1 MSPACSFLSMALCL
15 TLSHSLLSPLSCLS
29 QLDGLDAAYL
39 TFNFVTDS
47 WLRPILEEHS
57 SAAAQRQKH
66 ATKLHTEHQAKSA
79 DVTQLRAQLD
89 PVWHAVHQA
98 GNLPPPLLMLGF
110 HARSLFLSL
119 THPVG
124 GPCVSQSQSH
134 SEPHASQA
142 RCGRVGYGC
151 AAAAAAV
158 EELQAAHT
166 PRCAAVHSATQ

>member
-15 TLSHSLLSPLSCLS
+15 TLSHSLLSQLSRLS
-29 QLDGLDAAYL
+29 QLDGLEAAYL

-57 SAAAQRQKH
+57 RAVAQRQQH

-79 DVTQLRAQLD
+79 AVTQLRAQLD
-89 PVWHAVHQA
+89 PVWAAIHQA

-110 HARSLFLSL
+110 HARSLSL
-119 THPVG
+119 AHPVG
-124 GPCVSQSQSH
+124 GPGVSQPQSH

-151 AAAAAAV
+151 AVAAAAV
-158 EELQAAHT
+158 DELQAAHT
-166 PRCAAVHSATQ
+166 PRCAAVRTATQ